1 MTFLEKELAKDY
13 DLLDMEGYAV
23 ARVCEQNNIPCLLL
37 KAVTDF
43 GDNFAKEDIKK
54 FIKPTSKTL
63 AEALLFALEGLSK
76 SKKSSNNESLLRK
89 IISFTKVEHTIF
101 SLPLIFAGIALSNS
115 SYLIFDIFLI
125 F

>member
-1 MTFLEKELAKDY
+1 MLKDY

-54 FIKPTSKTL
+54 FIQPT
-63 AEALLFALEGLSK
+63 
-76 SKKSSNNESLLRK
+76 
-89 IISFTKVEHTIF
+89 I
-101 SLPLIFAGIALSNS
+101 
-115 SYLIFDIFLI
+115 
-125 F
+125 